1 MGLQSDAKMER
12 RNAHYSRRS
21 LSTASIILQES
32 LQSGREE
39 EEACNSRK
47 DPAVNWRRPLM
58 QASISTSPD
67 SIPLK
72 RLRALNAG
80 E

>member
-32 LQSGREE
+32 LQSGPEEEE

-47 DPAVNWRRPLM
+47 DSAVN
-58 QASISTSPD
+58 
-67 SIPLK
+67 
-72 RLRALNAG
+72 
-80 E
+80 

>member
-1 MGLQSDAKMER
+1 MGLQSDTKMKR

-32 LQSGREE
+32 LQSGPAEEEE

-47 DPAVNWRRPLM
+47 DSAVN
-58 QASISTSPD
+58 
-67 SIPLK
+67 
-72 RLRALNAG
+72 
-80 E
+80 

>member
-32 LQSGREE
+32 LQSGPEEEE

-47 DPAVNWRRPLM
+47 DCCKLVTGVDRSCKRRFHLHRI
-58 QASISTSPD
+58 QS
-67 SIPLK
+67 L
-72 RLRALNAG
+72 
-80 E
+80 

>member
-12 RNAHYSRRS
+12 RNAHYSPRS

-39 EEACNSRK
+39 EEEEEEACNSRK
-47 DPAVNWRRPLM
+47 DPAVN
-58 QASISTSPD
+58 
-67 SIPLK
+67 
-72 RLRALNAG
+72 
-80 E
+80 

>member
-21 LSTASIILQES
+21 LSTASIILQER
-32 LQSGREE
+32 LKSGRE

-47 DPAVNWRRPLM
+47 DHAVN
-58 QASISTSPD
+58 
-67 SIPLK
+67 
-72 RLRALNAG
+72 
-80 E
+80 

>member
-21 LSTASIILQES
+21 ISIASIILQES

-39 EEACNSRK
+39 EEEKEACNSRK
-47 DPAVNWRRPLM
+47 DPAVN
-58 QASISTSPD
+58 
-67 SIPLK
+67 
-72 RLRALNAG
+72 
-80 E
+80 